1 MARLFAISEA
11 ASLGLHA
18 AVVLAGNDGR
28 LVTTRELAERLEASE
43 AHLAKVLQRLARAGL
58 VASTRGPAGGF
69 RLARPAG
76 EVSLLEV
83 YETIEGPLRPTTCLF
98 GSPVCGRAACIFGGF
113 LAEFDE
119 RFRAYLR
126 RTTLADLVTEEKR
139 NGDSPKDNPD

>member
-1 MARLFAISEA
+1 MPRLFAISEA

-28 LVTTRELAERLEASE
+28 LVTTRELAERFDASE
-43 AHLAKVLQRLARAGL
+43 AHLAKVLQRLARGGL
-58 VASTRGPAGGF
+58 LTSTRGPAGGF
-69 RLARPAG
+69 RLARPAS
-76 EVSLLEV
+76 EISLLEG

-98 GSPVCGRAACIFGGF
+98 GSPVCGRTACIFGDF

-126 RTTLADLVTEEKR
+126 GTTLADLVAEEKR